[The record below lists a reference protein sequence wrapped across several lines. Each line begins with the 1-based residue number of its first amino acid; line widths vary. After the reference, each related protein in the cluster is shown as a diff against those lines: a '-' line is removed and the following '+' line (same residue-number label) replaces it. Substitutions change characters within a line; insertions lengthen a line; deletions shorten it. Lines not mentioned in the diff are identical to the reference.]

1 MDGMIL
7 HLGENEVVH
16 LKDIIAIMDINKTEQ
31 STINQQFFSIAKEEG
46 FIRKISQDPPKSY
59 ILAEVNEK
67 TILYLS
73 PISSATLLK
82 RSRSVT
88 DFSVDKELNKGDIK

>member
-1 MDGMIL
+1 MIL
-7 HLGENEVVH
+7 HLGENKVVSI
-16 LKDIIAIMDINKTEQ
+16 KDIIAIMDIKKMEQ
-31 STINQQFFSIAKEEG
+31 APINIEFFCIAKEEG
-46 FIRKISQDPPKSY
+46 FVIKISDDPPKSY
-59 ILAEVNEK
+59 ILAEVDKK

-88 DFSVDKELNKGDIK
+88 DFSVDKELNKGDTK